1 MFYLVCHAEGP
12 SRTGTSGG
20 GSILRLIHFSAG
32 ARIRTRLRF
41 SGRGSVKMKSAYE
54 LAMERLA
61 KGQPII
67 TLTDD
72 QKKQLAE
79 VDSTFK
85 ARIAEK
91 ELFLKGEIQKAQMAG
106 KFDEIESLEKQ
117 LANEFKRLQED
128 CEAKKEKLRASF
140 ATK

>member
-1 MFYLVCHAEGP
+1 
-12 SRTGTSGG
+12 
-20 GSILRLIHFSAG
+20 
-32 ARIRTRLRF
+32 
-41 SGRGSVKMKSAYE
+41 MKSAYE

-61 KGQPII
+61 KNQPIV

-72 QKKQLAE
+72 QKKQLAD

-91 ELFLKGEIQKAQMAG
+91 ELFLKDQIRTAQSAG
-106 KFDEIESLEKQ
+106 KFEEMESLEKQ
-117 LANEFKRLQED
+117 LASEIRRLQED

-140 ATK
+140 VK

>member
-1 MFYLVCHAEGP
+1 
-12 SRTGTSGG
+12 
-20 GSILRLIHFSAG
+20 
-32 ARIRTRLRF
+32 
-41 SGRGSVKMKSAYE
+41 MKSAYE

-61 KGQPII
+61 KNQPIV

-72 QKKQLAE
+72 QKKQLAD

-91 ELFLKGEIQKAQMAG
+91 ELFLKDQIRTAQSAG
-106 KFDEIESLEKQ
+106 KFEEMESLEKQ
-117 LANEFKRLQED
+117 LPSEIRRLQED

-140 ATK
+140 AQ

>member
-1 MFYLVCHAEGP
+1 
-12 SRTGTSGG
+12 
-20 GSILRLIHFSAG
+20 
-32 ARIRTRLRF
+32 
-41 SGRGSVKMKSAYE
+41 MKSAYE

-91 ELFLKGEIQKAQMAG
+91 ELFLKDEIQKAQMAG
-106 KFDEIESLEKQ
+106 KFDEIEALEKQ
-117 LANEFKRLQED
+117 LTSEIRRLRED

-140 ATK
+140 AK